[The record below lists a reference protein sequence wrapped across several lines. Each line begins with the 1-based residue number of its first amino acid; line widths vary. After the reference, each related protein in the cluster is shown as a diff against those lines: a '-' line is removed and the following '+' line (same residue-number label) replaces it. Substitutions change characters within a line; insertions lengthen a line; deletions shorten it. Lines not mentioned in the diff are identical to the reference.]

1 MTKSEW
7 LDIGISKGIVELDDC
22 EKITFSKAYLEWF
35 KMKMTFIKA
44 QSLDRIEVTY
54 KRYYEKH
61 LINDTYISDITDDFI
76 ISFLLF
82 VCKNNKITYKELG
95 RIMQI
100 VKGVLTYM
108 RDINKG
114 GVMLHDWEKVKRNVP
129 LEDMARVRRNK
140 YAISKVDVE
149 KMLKCVLSEIY
160 LEKQSACLCLCLNFY
175 LGLRVGELAAL
186 EFTDFDLAKNVV
198 HIWKTESKFYERTE
212 DGSKCG
218 TMVYR
223 VVDSTKTVYSVRD
236 VPLLPEARFIYQEI
250 LRHHKR
256 MGYKSNYLCY
266 DGHDTVMVRS
276 LDRTLRKLL
285 VKCEIPYFNT
295 HAIRKSFA
303 TVLHYNGVPSRVIS
317 DLLGHSEVGTTE
329 NCYILSYDENY
340 NSVYDMMKGSINYKL
355 QL

>member
-7 LDIGISKGIVELDDC
+7 LEIGISKGIVEIDDC
-22 EKITFSKAYLEWF
+22 EKITFLEAFQEWF

-54 KRYYEKH
+54 KRYFEKH
-61 LINDTYISDITDDFI
+61 LINDTNISDITDDFI
-76 ISFLLF
+76 ISFILF
-82 VCKNNKITYKELG
+82 VCKNNKITYKEMG

-100 VKGVLTYM
+100 MKGVMVYM

-129 LEDMARVRRNK
+129 LENMAKVERNK
-140 YAISKVDVE
+140 YAISKVDIE
-149 KMLKCVLSEIY
+149 KMISCVMSEIY

-186 EFTDFDLAKNVV
+186 EFTDFDLNKNVV
-198 HIWKTESKFYERTE
+198 HISKTESKYYERLE
-212 DGSKCG
+212 DGSKVG
-218 TMVYR
+218 AMVYR

-236 VPLLPEARFIYQEI
+236 VPLLPEAIYI
-250 LRHHKR
+250 YNMIRKHHKE
-256 MGYKSNYLCY
+256 MGYDSTYLCY
-266 DGHDTVMVRS
+266 DGKNTVMVRS

-285 VKCEIPYFNT
+285 AKCEIPYFNT

-303 TVLHYNGVPSRVIS
+303 TILHYNGVPSRVIS

-340 NSVYDMMKGSINYKL
+340 KNVYEMMKNSLNYTL
-355 QL
+355 R

>member
-1 MTKSEW
+1 MTKVEW
-7 LDIGISKGIVELDDC
+7 LEIGISKGIVDIDEC
-22 EKITFSKAYLEWF
+22 EKITFSSAFNKWF

-61 LINDTYISDITDDFI
+61 VINDTFISDITDDFI

-82 VCKNNKITYKELG
+82 VCKNNKVNYKELG

-108 RDINKG
+108 RDINIG
-114 GVMLHDWEKVKRNVP
+114 GVILHDWEKIKRNVP
-129 LEDMARVRRNK
+129 IDAMAKVERNK
-140 YAISKVDVE
+140 YAISKLDVE
-149 KMLKCVLSEIY
+149 KLMNCVFNEVY
-160 LEKQSACLCLCLNFY
+160 LEKQSACLCICMNFY

-186 EFTDFDLAKNVV
+186 EFSDFDLEKNVV
-198 HIWKTESKFYERTE
+198 HIWKTESKFYERSE
-212 DGSKCG
+212 DGSKSG
-218 TMVYR
+218 SMVYR

-236 VPLLPEARFIYQEI
+236 VPLLPECKYIYHLI
-250 LRHHKR
+250 KKHHKE
-256 MGYKSNYLCY
+256 MGYDSTYLCY
-266 DGHDTVMVRS
+266 DGKDTIMVRS
-276 LDRTLRKLL
+276 LDRTLRRLL
-285 VKCEIPYFNT
+285 AICEIPYFNT

-303 TVLHYNGVPSRVIS
+303 TILHYNGVPSRVIS

-340 NSVYDMMKGSINYKL
+340 KNVYEMMRGSINYNLKV
-355 QL
+355 

>member
-7 LDIGISKGIVELDDC
+7 LEIGISKGIIELEEC
-22 EKITFSKAYLEWF
+22 EKITFYDSYKRWF

-54 KRYYEKH
+54 KRYFEKH
-61 LINDTYISDITDDFI
+61 LINDTFINDITDDFI

-82 VCKNNKITYKELG
+82 ICKNNKVTYKEIG

-100 VKGVLTYM
+100 LKGVLVYM

-114 GVMLHDWEKVKRNVP
+114 GAMLHDWEKVKRNVP
-129 LEDMARVRRNK
+129 LESMAKVERNK

-149 KMLKCVLSEIY
+149 KMMQCVFNEIY

-186 EFTDFDLAKNVV
+186 EFNDFDLNKNVV

-212 DGSKCG
+212 DGSKKG
-218 TMVYR
+218 AMVYR

-236 VPLLPEARFIYQEI
+236 VPLLPEARYIYNLI
-250 LRHHKR
+250 RKHHKE
-256 MGYKSNYLCY
+256 MGYDSPYLCY
-266 DGHDTVMVRS
+266 DGRDTVMVRS

-285 VKCEIPYFNT
+285 VKCNIAYFNT

-303 TVLHYNGVPSRVIS
+303 TILHYNGVPSRVIS

-340 NSVYDMMKGSINYKL
+340 KNVYEMMKNSLNYCL
-355 QL
+355 R